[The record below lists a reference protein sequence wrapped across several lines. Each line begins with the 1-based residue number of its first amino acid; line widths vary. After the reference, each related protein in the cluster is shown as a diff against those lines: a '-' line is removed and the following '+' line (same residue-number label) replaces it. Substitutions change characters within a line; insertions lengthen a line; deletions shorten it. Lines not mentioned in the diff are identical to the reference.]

1 MKKLLTLLLFVAIMA
16 GGHALKSSAQ
26 TTLFAYPT
34 APDTCKTLESRCNY
48 LVQRFWDGCNLSK
61 PIKAEND
68 SLLLTAVRDY
78 LEIMMNA
85 NVNVSL
91 ASVRNLMFKAQSN
104 QSNFLKIAQAAE
116 MLLYMQPT
124 TMIDDVYLAF
134 ANSVA
139 GATWAEKNVR
149 AHFRRQ
155 VKAIEASKL
164 MAPIADFEF
173 TALGGGKD
181 RLYDKADTCQS
192 YLLVFTRDDSDGSF
206 ARLRLSTD
214 AGINAAIASGRLKV
228 YDITVGRPGANWA
241 KESADYAKQWTVGN
255 YPDALN
261 ALDIRMLPSVF
272 ILDKDHRVQ
281 AKNISVDQVK
291 DMSNR

>member
-1 MKKLLTLLLFVAIMA
+1 MKKLLTLLLFVAITV
-16 GGHALKSSAQ
+16 GGHAFKLSAQ

-48 LVQRFWDGCNLSK
+48 LVQRFWDGCQLSK

-68 SLLLTAVRDY
+68 SLLLTAVRAY

-124 TMIDDVYLAF
+124 TIIDDVYLAF
-134 ANSVA
+134 ARSVA
-139 GATWAEKNVR
+139 DATWAEKNVR
-149 AHFRRQ
+149 AHFRHQ
-155 VKAIEASKL
+155 VKTIEASKL
-164 MAPIADFEF
+164 TAPIANFEF
-173 TALGGGKD
+173 TTLGGGKSK
-181 RLYDKADTCQS
+181 LYDKADTCQN
-192 YLLVFTRDDSDGSF
+192 YLLVFSRDDSDGSF

-214 AGINAAIASGRLKV
+214 AAINAAIASGRLKV
-228 YDITVGRPGANWA
+228 YDITVGRPGASWA
-241 KESADYAKQWTVGN
+241 KESADYAKSWTVGS
-255 YPDALN
+255 YADALN
-261 ALDIRMLPSVF
+261 ELDLRRLPCVF

-281 AKNISVDQVK
+281 AKNLSIDQMK
-291 DMSNR
+291 DMVN

>member
-16 GGHALKSSAQ
+16 GGHAFKSSAQ

-173 TALGGGKD
+173 TALDGGKY

-241 KESADYAKQWTVGN
+241 KESADYAKHWTVGN